1 MIGRQLQ
8 SSVLLTDWLAPTW
21 CARIR
26 CDMDYCCHHFISML
40 KNDSISLIISVQ
52 LLTLDLISDVG
63 SFSVDDSFTYD
74 QVSTIEMSNSDR
86 LVSFMQPCK
95 WLHYENGK
103 NNTSW
108 TRYWWFIWLWLL
120 QLIDE
125 HIFFSLLISYFV
137 LFYYDFFSLGNVN
150 LSSWL
155 IWNWNRELF
164 QLDWIRLNGWMA
176 HSMCRMWERHF
187 PTMIMIKK
195 KKDNLEIIHMDDSSS
210 NNKSKKRKPQEIF
223 TQSATAGVA
232 SNFSVVCIQI
242 FNFFF
247 KKELFIY
254 LFSY

>member
-1 MIGRQLQ
+1 MQMTALWKWEEQYELNTVLVIHLIMAATIDWWTYFFLASYLLFRF
-8 SSVLLTDWLAPTW
+8 VLLW
-21 CARIR
+21 
-26 CDMDYCCHHFISML
+26 
-40 KNDSISLIISVQ
+40 
-52 LLTLDLISDVG
+52 
-63 SFSVDDSFTYD
+63 
-74 QVSTIEMSNSDR
+74 
-86 LVSFMQPCK
+86 
-95 WLHYENGK
+95 
-103 NNTSW
+103 
-108 TRYWWFIWLWLL
+108 
-120 QLIDE
+120 
-125 HIFFSLLISYFV
+125 
-137 LFYYDFFSLGNVN
+137 FFSLGNVN